1 MAAETRTAFAMM
13 KHLPLAAVLA
23 PALALGACAGTPNR
37 GLESVHQPVVSR
49 SDYAFDLTAGGSGL
63 APGEPRRLVGWL
75 DSLHLGYGDR
85 VAIDDPAGYGAAR
98 ADVATTVARYG
109 LILSD
114 DAPVTGATVAPGTIR
129 IVVSRTTARVPGCPD
144 MSRVS
149 GIEFESNTSS
159 NQGCAINSN
168 LAAMIANPGDLVRGQ
183 PGSTAYD
190 PAVGTRAID
199 AFRKAAPTGGGGTT
213 VKSES
218 TGGK

>member
-1 MAAETRTAFAMM
+1 MM
-13 KHLPLAAVLA
+13 KHLSLAAVLA

-49 SDYAFDLTAGGSGL
+49 SDYAFDLTASGNGL
-63 APGEPRRLVGWL
+63 APGEPRRLAGWL

-98 ADVATTVARYG
+98 ADVAATVARYG

-129 IVVSRTTARVPGCPD
+129 IVVSRTSARVPGCPD

-168 LAAMIANPGDLVRGQ
+168 LAAMVANPGDLVRGQ

-199 AFRKAAPTGGGGTT
+199 AFRKATPTGGGGTT

>member
-1 MAAETRTAFAMM
+1 MSAETRTAFAMM
-13 KHLPLAAVLA
+13 KHLPIAALLA

-37 GLESVHQPVVSR
+37 GLESVHQPVVTR
-49 SDYAFDLTAGGSGL
+49 ADYAFDVNANGSGL
-63 APGEPRRLVGWL
+63 AGGESRRLAGWL

-85 VAIDDPAGYGAAR
+85 IAIDDPAGYGAAR
-98 ADVATTVARYG
+98 SDVAATVARYG

-129 IVVSRTTARVPGCPD
+129 VVVSRSTAHVPGCPD
-144 MSRVS
+144 MSRV
-149 GIEFESNTSS
+149 GGTDFESNTQS

-168 LAAMIANPGDLVRGQ
+168 LAAMVANPGDLVRGQ

-199 AFRKAAPTGGGGTT
+199 AFRKATPTGAGGTA

>member
-1 MAAETRTAFAMM
+1 M
-13 KHLPLAAVLA
+13 KHLSLAAVLA

-49 SDYAFDLTAGGSGL
+49 SDYAFDLTASGNGL
-63 APGEPRRLVGWL
+63 APGEPRRLAGWL

-98 ADVATTVARYG
+98 ADVAATVARYG

-129 IVVSRTTARVPGCPD
+129 IVVSRTSARVPGCPD

-168 LAAMIANPGDLVRGQ
+168 LAAMVANPGDLVRGQ

-199 AFRKAAPTGGGGTT
+199 AFRKATPTGGGGTT